1 MLTDDNQ
8 PQDKDKQAINEK
20 TGSEEAQ
27 GQHLAQEYLDGW
39 KRERAAFAN
48 YKKDELERL
57 ATLQLLLKRQFFSR
71 LLPILDSFELALKST
86 PQDLQA
92 SDWFKGYV
100 YIKKQF
106 NDMLKEEGIQ
116 VIEAKGKE
124 FDPHIHEAIE
134 TSPEQESQEDGKLMV
149 QEELQ
154 KGYTLGEFVLRPA
167 RVRVG
172 KEHTNDHQQRSS

>member
-1 MLTDDNQ
+1 MTDDNQ
-8 PQDKDKQAINEK
+8 LQDIPDVRGKQDEAHNE
-20 TGSEEAQ
+20 EMQ
-27 GQHLAQEYLDGW
+27 GQRLAQEYLDGW

-57 ATLQLLLKRQFFSR
+57 ATLQLLLKRQFFSQ
-71 LLPILDSFELALKST
+71 LLPILDSFELALKAT
-86 PQDLQA
+86 PQNLQT
-92 SDWFKGYV
+92 SDWFKGYA

-106 NDMLKEEGIQ
+106 ADMLKDEDIQ
-116 VIEAKGKE
+116 VIETQGKE

-134 TSPEQESQEDGKLMV
+134 TSQEQESQGDGKLMV

-154 KGYTLGEFVLRPA
+154 KGYKLGEFVLRPA

-172 KEHTNDHQQRSS
+172 KENNKNHHQRSS

>member
-1 MLTDDNQ
+1 MADDNQ
-8 PQDKDKQAINEK
+8 LQDNDKQAINDQ
-20 TGSEEAQ
+20 TNSEEAP
-27 GQHLAQEYLDGW
+27 GQRLAQEYLDGW

-48 YKKDELERL
+48 YKKDELEHL
-57 ATLQLLLKRQFFSR
+57 ATLQLLLKRQFFSK
-71 LLPILDSFELALKST
+71 LLPILDSFELALKAT

-92 SDWFKGYV
+92 SDWFKGYA

-106 NDMLKEEGIQ
+106 ADMLKDEGIQ
-116 VIEAKGKE
+116 VIETQGKE

-134 TSPEQESQEDGKLMV
+134 TSQEQESQEDGKLIV

-154 KGYTLGEFVLRPA
+154 KGYKLGEFVLRPA

-172 KEHTNDHQQRSS
+172 KELTNNHQQRSN